1 MRGLR
6 ERWSISMATE
16 RRPENTAG
24 HQAPKHGP
32 EGYEHAD
39 ANVRSLY
46 RYGLVLAIL
55 IVAGMFAMNST
66 YRFFAKIE
74 SRGPPAWPFE
84 NVRVLPPAPR
94 IQPHPGLDLK
104 SYCAAEQQQLST
116 YGWVDQH
123 NGLVRIP
130 VDRAM
135 EMVLQKGLAARA
147 GDQASAD
154 SAGVTAGGSAMESRA
169 MGIEGPCGY
178 LAAATAGDSPE
189 SK

>member
-1 MRGLR
+1 
-6 ERWSISMATE
+6 MATE
-16 RRPENTAG
+16 RRPENRAG

-46 RYGLVLAIL
+46 RYGAALAIL
-55 IVAGMFAMNST
+55 IVAVMFAMNAT

-74 SRGPPAWPFE
+74 SLGPPASPFE

-104 SYCAAEQQQLST
+104 SYCAAEEQELST

-135 EMVLQKGLAARA
+135 EMVLQKGLSARPA
-147 GDQASAD
+147 EKAAD
-154 SAGVTAGGSAMESRA
+154 SGEIMPVGSAMEPRA
-169 MGIEGPCGY
+169 MGIEGPCSY
-178 LAAATAGDSPE
+178 LAAPAADSVE

>member
-1 MRGLR
+1 
-6 ERWSISMATE
+6 MAIE
-16 RRPENTAG
+16 RRPEDTAG
-24 HQAPKHGP
+24 QQAPKHGP

-46 RYGLVLAIL
+46 RYGTVLAIL
-55 IVAGMFAMNST
+55 IVAVMFAMNAT

-74 SRGPPAWPFE
+74 SLGPPASPFE

-104 SYCAAEQQQLST
+104 SYCAAEQQQLSS

-130 VDRAM
+130 VERAM
-135 EMVLQKGLAARA
+135 EMVLQKGLAARPVN
-147 GDQASAD
+147 QAPAD
-154 SAGVTAGGSAMESRA
+154 SAEVSPVGSAMEPRA

-178 LAAATAGDSPE
+178 LAPPAAESPE